1 MCLLAICMSSLG
13 KCLCRSYAHFLIG
26 LLVFLIL
33 SCMSCLHT
41 LEINLLSV
49 TSYANIFSNSVG
61 FLFILLM
68 AAFAVQKL
76 LSLIRSHLFVFIF
89 IILRGGSKRN
99 LAAVYVRECS
109 AYISL

>member
-1 MCLLAICMSSLG
+1 
-13 KCLCRSYAHFLIG
+13 
-26 LLVFLIL
+26 
-33 SCMSCLHT
+33 MSCLHT
-41 LEINLLSV
+41 SEINLLSV

-68 AAFAVQKL
+68 ASSAVQKL

-89 IILRGGSKRN
+89 ITLRGGSKRN

-109 AYISL
+109 AYIFLYSVRKCSNFKE